1 MDIEKAKSILR
12 LKAMKKNPGKLLSY
26 CGDEVCWD
34 DCFLE
39 ADIRGKNHLVF
50 YYNLPSGATLN
61 EAIDL
66 SE

>member
-12 LKAMKKNPGKLLSY
+12 RKAIKKNPNKLLSY
-26 CGDEVCWD
+26 CSEAVCWD
-34 DCFLE
+34 DCFME
-39 ADIRGKNHLVF
+39 ADIKDKNHLVF

-61 EAIDL
+61 EAIYL